1 MTSAGTPARA
11 SPAPSRSAGV
21 PTPVPV
27 DHPTRSASVAD
38 AAKPEDP
45 WAKFSGGGGGNTL
58 SGKGK
63 GSEG

>member
-1 MTSAGTPARA
+1 MASAETSTRA
-11 SPAPSRSAGV
+11 SPAPRSTGA

-27 DHPTRSASVAD
+27 EHPTRPASVAD

-45 WAKFSGGGGGNTL
+45 WAKFSGGGGNTL

-63 GSEG
+63 SREG

>member
-1 MTSAGTPARA
+1 MASASTSSRA
-11 SPAPSRSAGV
+11 SPAPGATA

-27 DHPTRSASVAD
+27 DHPTRPASVAD

-45 WAKFSGGGGGNTL
+45 WAKFSGAGGNTL

-63 GSEG
+63 GREG